1 MDNNVENTRLNT
13 LSEFILHNILQ
24 NHGDTEGIFILK
36 ATLKLKE
43 NKLTEQVEF
52 PLSLFFSVFL
62 GIAEKDI
69 LLFTSQFCLKL
80 GC

>member
-13 LSEFILHNILQ
+13 LSEFILHILQ
-24 NHGDTEGIFILK
+24 NHDDAEGIFILK

-52 PLSLFFSVFL
+52 PLSLSLCVSGNCWKGYFV
-62 GIAEKDI
+62 IH
-69 LLFTSQFCLKL
+69 
-80 GC
+80 